1 MFKSARNKNILQR
14 DTKCT
19 RSSFLSLLKIGR
31 VVVET
36 LEEETLFIE
45 IEELTS
51 EMVITI
57 IVVALD
63 ALELRRYIDM
73 KHIP

>member
-1 MFKSARNKNILQR
+1 M
-14 DTKCT
+14 
-19 RSSFLSLLKIGR
+19 
-31 VVVET
+31 
-36 LEEETLFIE
+36 LEEETLFTE
-45 IEELTS
+45 IEELAS

-63 ALELRRYIDM
+63 ALELRHYIDM